1 MTEFWLVI
9 VRMPTFIPSVLPIV
23 LTVVMIT
30 IIIIVC
36 HITILETV
44 LWTSTLFALSTR
56 RRAIVIY
63 PLGVILKVI
72 HFIIVKYY

>member
-1 MTEFWLVI
+1 
-9 VRMPTFIPSVLPIV
+9 
-23 LTVVMIT
+23 MIT